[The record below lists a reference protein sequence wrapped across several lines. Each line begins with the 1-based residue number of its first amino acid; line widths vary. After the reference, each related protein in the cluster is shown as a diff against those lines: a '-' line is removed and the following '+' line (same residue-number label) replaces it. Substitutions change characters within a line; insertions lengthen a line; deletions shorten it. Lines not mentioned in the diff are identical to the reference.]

1 MVNLLNLFCP
11 VSKTTEINQEERA
24 LLDCKLCRD
33 KIKKYIKSLEKNAS
47 LKRERA
53 KEALK
58 NKNKD
63 RAKLSLRQS
72 KMYQEQIKTAEGQLE
87 MIETQISQIESAQS
101 QRDALTVLK
110 QGNEVLKNLQKEV
123 NAEKFQEIADD
134 MDEMKEQQNE
144 ITEFFK
150 NRGIE
155 ENDEELDDE
164 LDKLL
169 ESVQKEQGG
178 KIDLPSANVE
188 SLDNEENENDKEKNK
203 KVVIET

>member
-1 MVNLLNLFCP
+1 MGNWFCP
-11 VSKTTEINQEERA
+11 SSRTVEMNQEERA

-33 KIKKYIKSLEKNAS
+33 KIKKYIKSLEKNEK

-63 RAKLSLRQS
+63 RAKLNLRQA
-72 KMYQEQIKTAEGQLE
+72 KMYSEQIKAADGQLE
-87 MIETQISQIESAQS
+87 MIENQISQIETAQS

-110 QGNEVLKNLQKEV
+110 QGNEVLKKLQSEV

-134 MDEMKEQQNE
+134 MDELKEQQNE
-144 ITEFFK
+144 ISEFFK
-150 NRGIE
+150 SRGIE
-155 ENDEELDDE
+155 ETEEELDEE

-169 ESVQKEQGG
+169 DSVQKEQA
-178 KIDLPSANVE
+178 KIDLPSANKE
-188 SLDNEENENDKEKNK
+188 SLDNEDNKEKVK
-203 KVVIET
+203 EEKVALEA

>member
-1 MVNLLNLFCP
+1 MGNFLCP
-11 VSKTTEINQEERA
+11 VSKTVEINQEERA
-24 LLDCKLCRD
+24 LLDCKICRD

-63 RAKLSLRQS
+63 RAKLNLRQA
-72 KMYQEQIKTAEGQLE
+72 KMYQEQIKTADGQLE

-101 QRDALTVLK
+101 QRDAMSVLK

-134 MDEMKEQQNE
+134 MDELKQQQDE
-144 ITEFFK
+144 LTECFK

-155 ENDEELDDE
+155 ENDEELDEE

-169 ESVQKEQGG
+169 DSVQKEQGG
-178 KIDLPSANVE
+178 TVNLPSANRE
-188 SLDNEENENDKEKNK
+188 ELDNEESEKIKEKNK
-203 KVVIET
+203 KVAIET